1 MANTGNDPTSSD
13 VVNALEIAHEP
24 SENSAHGSGTLHK
37 PSPGAHAP
45 MGISQVTDSTS
56 GQPMALDGTAM
67 IDSDPAETR
76 EWLDSLRYVVNS
88 RGGDRASYL
97 LQVIEQ
103 EAYRLGV
110 PIPFSTTT
118 PYINTIPADQQPAF
132 PGNREIE
139 RRIKSIIRWNAMAM
153 VVRANREDKSI
164 GGHISTFASSATLVE
179 VAMNHFIRGRG
190 EDFTGDQV
198 YFQGHASPG
207 IYSRAFL
214 EGRITEKQLENFRR
228 ELADGG
234 GLSSYPHPWLMPEF
248 WEFPT
253 VSMGLGPLMAIY
265 QARFN
270 KYLSDRG
277 IKDTSQQHVWCFI
290 GDGECDEPETLGA
303 ISLAAR
309 EKLDNLV
316 FVINCN
322 LQRLDGPVRGNG
334 KIIQELEGVFRG
346 AGWNVIKVIWGE
358 EWDPLLAKDEKGLLV
373 KRMNEVVDGQFQ
385 KYVVMPGDY
394 IREHFFGADPELA
407 SMVSHLSDEKIK
419 KLRRGGHDPE
429 KVYAAYA
436 AAMQCQGK
444 PTVVLAKTIKGY
456 GLGEVGEGRN
466 VTHQQKKLNEEELRA
481 FRSRFGIPISDD
493 EVAKAPFYRP
503 PEDSPEIRYLR
514 ERRAALGGAVPSRP
528 KQSPLLKTP
537 PLADYMGF
545 IEKSVG
551 REVSTT
557 TGVVTLMASL
567 LKDKAIGKYIVP
579 IVPDESRTFGMDPL
593 FKQCGIYAHSGQLY
607 EPVDSDQLLYYR
619 EAKDGQILEE
629 GITEAG
635 SISSFIAAGTSYASH
650 GVPMIPIFIY
660 YSMFGFQRIGDE
672 IWAAMDSRARGFLL
686 GGTAGRTTLAGE
698 GLQHQDGNSQ
708 LFAMAY
714 PTVKA
719 YDPAFIYEAT
729 VIMLE
734 GMDRMFA
741 KGEDWIYYITVYNE
755 NYEMPAM
762 PPGCEEG
769 ILKGMYK
776 LREWPAAAQA
786 ALPEVHLLG
795 SGAILREVIRAA
807 ELLSEHWGMASTV
820 WSVTSWKEL
829 RREAQECRRWN
840 MLHPEDTARKSYLE
854 TTLESAATAG
864 ADRVFVAASD
874 HVRAVCEQ
882 LDPWIPGGL
891 FALGTDGFGR
901 SDTRGPLR
909 RHFEVDAECIAIGAL
924 SRLAAV
930 GAIGAQV
937 VAEAIRRL
945 GVNPEKIDAAS
956 A

>member
-1 MANTGNDPTSSD
+1 MASSD
-13 VVNALEIAHEP
+13 TRMSDGVGDVGAPGDDPAAAPLP
-24 SENSAHGSGTLHK
+24 R
-37 PSPGAHAP
+37 GAHAA
-45 MGISQVTDSTS
+45 MAIGQVGAGGGGNSS
-56 GQPMALDGTAM
+56 GQPERIDGVAAVDT
-67 IDSDPAETR
+67 DPTETR
-76 EWLDSLRYVVNS
+76 EWLDSLRYVIAS
-88 RGGDRASYL
+88 RGGERAAYL
-97 LQVIEQ
+97 LQAIEQ

-110 PIPFSTTT
+110 PIPFAVTT
-118 PYINTIPADQQPAF
+118 PYINTIPVDRQPAF
-132 PGNREIE
+132 PGNRELE

-190 EDFTGDQV
+190 DDFSGDQV

-207 IYSRAFL
+207 IYARAFL
-214 EGRITEKQLENFRR
+214 EGRITETHLENFRR
-228 ELADGG
+228 ELAPGG
-234 GLSSYPHPWLMPEF
+234 GLSSYPHPWLMPGF

-270 KYLSDRG
+270 KYLQDRG
-277 IKDTSQQHVWCFI
+277 IKDTSRQHVWCFI
-290 GDGECDEPETLGA
+290 GDGETDEPETLGA
-303 ISLAAR
+303 ISLGAR
-309 EKLDNLV
+309 EGLDNLV

-346 AGWNVIKVIWGE
+346 AGWNVIKVIWGD
-358 EWDPLLAKDEKGLLV
+358 EWDPLLARDEKGLLV
-373 KRMNEVVDGQFQ
+373 RRMNEVVDGQFQ
-385 KYVVMPGDY
+385 KYVVMPGNY
-394 IREHFFGADPELA
+394 IREHFFGVAPELA
-407 SMVSHLSDEKIK
+407 EMVAHLSDEKLK

-436 AAMQCQGK
+436 AAMKCHGK
-444 PTVVLAKTIKGY
+444 PTVILAKTIKGY

-503 PEDSPEIRYLR
+503 PEDSPEMRYLR
-514 ERRAALGGAVPSRP
+514 ERREALGGYVPGRP
-528 KQSPLLKTP
+528 VDSPRLQTP
-537 PLADYMGF
+537 RLEDYIGF
-545 IEKSVG
+545 IEKSAG

-557 TGVVTLMASL
+557 TGAVTLMASL
-567 LKDKAIGKYIVP
+567 LKDKSVGKHIVP

-593 FKQCGIYAHSGQLY
+593 FKQCGIYAHTGQLY

-635 SISSFIAAGTSYASH
+635 SMSSFIAAGTAYASH

-660 YSMFGFQRIGDE
+660 YSMFGFQRIGDL
-672 IWAAMDSRARGFLL
+672 IWAACDCRARGFLL

-698 GLQHQDGNSQ
+698 GLQHQDGNSH

-714 PTVKA
+714 PTVRA
-719 YDPAFIYEAT
+719 YDPAFVYETT
-729 VIMLE
+729 VIMLD
-734 GMDRMFA
+734 GMRRMYA
-741 KGEDWIYYITVYNE
+741 DNEDWIYYITVYNE
-755 NYEMPAM
+755 NYEMPPM
-762 PPGCEEG
+762 PDGCVDG
-769 ILKGMYK
+769 ILKGAYR
-776 LREWPAAAQA
+776 LRDVAAKGPRVAPAA
-786 ALPEVHLLG
+786 PPVHLLG

-807 ELLSEHWGMASTV
+807 DLLAERWGIPSTV

-840 MLHPEDTARKSYLE
+840 MLHPEAEPRRSYLE
-854 TTLESAATAG
+854 TTLG
-864 ADRVFVAASD
+864 VLDGVFVAASD
-874 HVRAVCEQ
+874 HVRSVPEQ

-901 SDTRGPLR
+901 SETRGPLR
-909 RHFEVDAECIAIGAL
+909 RHFEVDAECIAIGTL
-924 SRLAAV
+924 SRLAAA
-930 GAIGAQV
+930 GALGADV
-937 VAEAIRRL
+937 VAAAIRSL
-945 GVNPEKIDAAS
+945 GVNPDKIDAAL

>member
-1 MANTGNDPTSSD
+1 MS
-13 VVNALEIAHEP
+13 I
-24 SENSAHGSGTLHK
+24 GSG
-37 PSPGAHAP
+37 
-45 MGISQVTDSTS
+45 
-56 GQPMALDGTAM
+56 GQPAPADGAVM
-67 IDSDPAETR
+67 VDQDPSETR
-76 EWLDSLRYVVNS
+76 EWLDSLRWVIGS
-88 RGGDRASYL
+88 KGPQRAEYL
-97 LQVIEQ
+97 LHAIEQ

-118 PYINTIPADQQPAF
+118 PYINTIPPDKQSAF

-190 EDFTGDQV
+190 ENFSGDQV

-207 IYSRAFL
+207 IYARAYL
-214 EGRITEKQLENFRR
+214 EGRISERQLENFRR
-228 ELADGG
+228 ELAEGG

-270 KYLSDRG
+270 KYLQDRG
-277 IKDTSQQHVWCFI
+277 IKDTSAQHVWCFI

-309 EKLDNLV
+309 EGLDNLI

-358 EWDPLLAKDEKGLLV
+358 EWDALLARDEKGLLV
-373 KRMNEVVDGQFQ
+373 KRMGEVVDGQYQ
-385 KYVVMPGDY
+385 KYVVMPGGY
-394 IREHFFGADPELA
+394 IRDHFFGDDPELA
-407 SMVSHLSDEKIK
+407 EMVSHLSDEKIK

-429 KVYAAYA
+429 KVYAAYKA
-436 AAMQCQGK
+436 ALDCKGR
-444 PTVVLAKTIKGY
+444 PSVVIAKTIKGY

-493 EVAKAPFYRP
+493 EVSKAPFYRP
-503 PEDSPEIRYLR
+503 ADDSPEMKYLR
-514 ERRAALGGAVPSRP
+514 ERRAALGGSVPGRP
-528 KQSPLLKTP
+528 KTHPTLKTP
-537 PLADYMGF
+537 KLADYMGF
-545 IEKSVG
+545 IEKSTG

-567 LKDKAIGKYIVP
+567 LKDKSIGKNIVP

-607 EPVDSDQLLYYR
+607 EPVDSDQVLYYR

-635 SISSFIAAGTSYASH
+635 SMSSFIAAGTSYSSH
-650 GVPMIPIFIY
+650 GTPMIPMFIY
-660 YSMFGFQRIGDE
+660 YSMFGFQRIGDL
-672 IWAAMDSRARGFLL
+672 IWAACDARARGFLL

-708 LFAMAY
+708 LFAIAY
-714 PTVKA
+714 PTVRA
-719 YDPAFIYEAT
+719 YDPAFVYEST
-729 VIMLE
+729 VIMLD
-734 GMDRMFA
+734 GMERMYS

-762 PPGCEEG
+762 PKGCEEG
-769 ILKGMYK
+769 ILRGIYR
-776 LREWPAAAQA
+776 LRDVEASGPLPRAQ
-786 ALPEVHLLG
+786 LFG

-807 ELLSEHWGMASTV
+807 DLLAEHWGVSSTI

-829 RREAQECRRWN
+829 RREALASRRWN
-840 MLHPEDTARKSYLE
+840 MLHPDTKPKVSFLE
-854 TTLESAATAG
+854 ETLANSSG
-864 ADRVFVAASD
+864 VFVAASD
-874 HVRAVCEQ
+874 HVRAVPEQ

-891 FALGTDGFGR
+891 FVLGTDGFGR
-901 SDTRGPLR
+901 IETRAPLR
-909 RHFEVDAECIAIGAL
+909 RHFEVDAECIAIATL
-924 SRLAAV
+924 SRLAAT
-930 GAIGAQV
+930 GAIGTHV
-937 VAEAIRRL
+937 VAEAIRKL

>member
-1 MANTGNDPTSSD
+1 MSIPDIDQTSHEAAAATG
-13 VVNALEIAHEP
+13 E
-24 SENSAHGSGTLHK
+24 SENGQGDVSL
-37 PSPGAHAP
+37 PRGAHAP
-45 MGISQVTDSTS
+45 MAIGQVGSAAS
-56 GQPMALDGTAM
+56 GQPQPVDGVASV
-67 IDSDPAETR
+67 DADPTETR
-76 EWLDSLRYVVNS
+76 EWLDSLRYVINS
-88 RGGDRASYL
+88 RGGDRAAYL
-97 LQVIEQ
+97 LHAIEQ

-110 PIPFSTTT
+110 PIPFSATT
-118 PYINTIPADQQPAF
+118 PYINTIPADRQPPF

-190 EDFTGDQV
+190 NNYSGDQV

-214 EGRITEKQLENFRR
+214 EGRLTEKNLENFRR
-228 ELADGG
+228 ELAPGG

-253 VSMGLGPLMAIY
+253 VSMGLGPIMAIY

-270 KYLSDRG
+270 KYLQDRG

-290 GDGECDEPETLGA
+290 GDGETDEPETLGA

-309 EKLDNLV
+309 ERLDNLV

-358 EWDPLLAKDEKGLLV
+358 EWDPLLDKDEEGLLV
-373 KRMNEVVDGQFQ
+373 KRMNEIVDGQYQ
-385 KYVVMPGDY
+385 KYTVMPGSY
-394 IREHFFGADPELA
+394 IREHFFGADPRLME
-407 SMVSHLSDEKIK
+407 MVAHLSDEKLK

-436 AAMQCQGK
+436 AAMRCHGK
-444 PTVVLAKTIKGY
+444 PTVVIAKTIKGY

-493 EVAKAPFYRP
+493 EVAKAPFYKP
-503 PEDSPEIRYLR
+503 PEDSEEMRYLR
-514 ERRAALGGAVPSRP
+514 ERREALGGYVPGRP
-528 KQSPLLKTP
+528 AESPVLKTP
-537 PLADYMGF
+537 ALDDYRGF
-545 IEKSVG
+545 IEKSAG

-567 LKDKAIGKYIVP
+567 LKDKHVGKYIVP

-593 FKQCGIYAHSGQLY
+593 FKQCGIYAHAGQLY

-619 EAKDGQILEE
+619 EAIDGQILEE

-635 SISSFIAAGTSYASH
+635 SMSSFVAAGTAYASH
-650 GVPMIPIFIY
+650 GVPMIPMFIY
-660 YSMFGFQRIGDE
+660 YSMFGFQRIGDL
-672 IWAAMDSRARGFLL
+672 IWAACDCRARGFLL

-698 GLQHQDGNSQ
+698 GLQHQDGHSH

-714 PTVKA
+714 PTVRA
-719 YDPAFIYEAT
+719 FDPAYVYEAT
-729 VIMLE
+729 VIMLDGLE
-734 GMDRMFA
+734 RMYA

-755 NYEMPAM
+755 NYEMPPM
-762 PPGCEEG
+762 PAGCEEG
-769 ILKGMYK
+769 ILKGMYRLK
-776 LREWPAAAQA
+776 DVAAGAQA
-786 ALPEVHLLG
+786 AGKLPHVHLLG

-807 ELLSEHWGMASTV
+807 DLLAERWGVSSTV

-829 RREAQECRRWN
+829 RREAQASRRWN
-840 MLHPEDTARKSYLE
+840 MLHPEAAPKTSYLE
-854 TTLESAATAG
+854 DLLANEEG
-864 ADRVFVAASD
+864 VFVAASD
-874 HVRAVCEQ
+874 HVRAVAEQ

-891 FALGTDGFGR
+891 FAMGTDGFGR
-901 SDTRGPLR
+901 SETRGPLR
-909 RHFEVDAECIAIGAL
+909 RHFEVDAECIAVGTL
-924 SRLAAV
+924 SRLAAT
-930 GAIGAQV
+930 GAIGAHV
-937 VAEAIRRL
+937 VAEAIAAL
-945 GVNPEKIDAAS
+945 GIDPDKMDAAL

>member
-1 MANTGNDPTSSD
+1 MASPDTEQSGSD
-13 VVNALEIAHEP
+13 VVDEF
-24 SENSAHGSGTLHK
+24 SGL
-37 PSPGAHAP
+37 PRSAHAP
-45 MGISQVTDSTS
+45 MSIGQMGDTAS
-56 GQPMALDGTAM
+56 GQPERADGVSAV
-67 IDSDPAETR
+67 DADPTETR
-76 EWLDSLRYVVNS
+76 EWLDSLRYVINS
-88 RGGDRASYL
+88 RGGDRAAYL
-97 LQVIEQ
+97 LHAIEQ

-110 PIPFSTTT
+110 AIPFSATT
-118 PYINTIPADQQPAF
+118 PYINTIPADRQPPY

-190 EDFTGDQV
+190 DDYSGDQV

-214 EGRITEKQLENFRR
+214 EGRLTEKHLENFRR
-228 ELADGG
+228 ELAPGG

-253 VSMGLGPLMAIY
+253 VSMGLGPIMSIY

-270 KYLSDRG
+270 KYLQDRG
-277 IKDTSQQHVWCFI
+277 IKDTSKQHVWCFI
-290 GDGECDEPETLGA
+290 GDGETDEPETLGA

-346 AGWNVIKVIWGE
+346 AGWNVVKVIWGE
-358 EWDPLLAKDEKGLLV
+358 DWDPLLAKDDKGLLV
-373 KRMNEVVDGQFQ
+373 KRMNEVVDGQYQ
-385 KYVVMPGDY
+385 KYVVMPGGY
-394 IREHFFGADPELA
+394 IREHFFGGDPELKEMIA
-407 SMVSHLSDEKIK
+407 HLSDEKLK
-419 KLRRGGHDPE
+419 KLKRGGHDPE
-429 KVYAAYA
+429 KVFAAYD
-436 AAMQCQGK
+436 AAMKCHGK
-444 PTVVLAKTIKGY
+444 PTVIIAKTIKGY

-466 VTHQQKKLNEEELRA
+466 VTHQQKKLNEDELRA

-503 PEDSPEIRYLR
+503 PEDSEEMRYLR
-514 ERRAALGGAVPSRP
+514 ERRQALGGYVPSRP
-528 KQSPLLKTP
+528 KQGPLLKTP
-537 PLADYMGF
+537 SLDDYRPF
-545 IEKSVG
+545 IEKSAG

-557 TGVVTLMASL
+557 TGAVTLMASL
-567 LKDKAIGKYIVP
+567 LKDKHVGKYIVP

-593 FKQCGIYAHSGQLY
+593 FKQCGIYAHTGQLY

-635 SISSFIAAGTSYASH
+635 SMSSFVAAGTAYASH

-660 YSMFGFQRIGDE
+660 YSMFGFQRIGDL
-672 IWAAMDSRARGFLL
+672 IWAACDCRARGFML
-686 GGTAGRTTLAGE
+686 GGTAGRTTLNGE
-698 GLQHQDGNSQ
+698 GLQHQDGHSH

-719 YDPAFIYEAT
+719 YDPAFVYETT
-729 VIMLE
+729 VIMLD
-734 GMDRMFA
+734 GMERMYG

-755 NYEMPAM
+755 NYEMPPM
-762 PPGCEEG
+762 PAGCEEG
-769 ILKGMYK
+769 ILKGAYK
-776 LREWPAAAQA
+776 LRDVPAQA
-786 ALPEVHLLG
+786 AQGKAATKLPPVQLLG
-795 SGAILREVIRAA
+795 SGTILREVIRAA
-807 ELLSEHWGMASTV
+807 ELLAEQFGVSSTV

-840 MLHPEDTARKSYLE
+840 MLHPTAEPRQSYLE
-854 TTLESAATAG
+854 QTIAA
-864 ADRVFVAASD
+864 ADGVFVAASD
-874 HVRAVCEQ
+874 HVRAVPEQ

-891 FALGTDGFGR
+891 FVMGTDGFGR
-901 SDTRGPLR
+901 SETRGPLR
-909 RHFEVDAECIAIGAL
+909 RHFEVDAECIVIGTL
-924 SRLAAV
+924 SRLAAE
-930 GAIGAQV
+930 GAIGKEA
-937 VAEAIRRL
+937 VAEAITRL
-945 GVNPEKIDAAS
+945 GVNPDKIDAAL

>member
-1 MANTGNDPTSSD
+1 MASPDTEQSGSD
-13 VVNALEIAHEP
+13 VVDEV
-24 SENSAHGSGTLHK
+24 SGL
-37 PSPGAHAP
+37 PRSAHAP
-45 MGISQVTDSTS
+45 MSIGQMGDTAT
-56 GQPMALDGTAM
+56 GQPERADGVSAV
-67 IDSDPAETR
+67 DADPTETR
-76 EWLDSLRYVVNS
+76 EWLDSLRYVINS
-88 RGGDRASYL
+88 RGGDRAAYL
-97 LQVIEQ
+97 LHAIEQ

-110 PIPFSTTT
+110 AIPFSATT
-118 PYINTIPADQQPAF
+118 PYINTIPADRQPPY

-190 EDFTGDQV
+190 DDYSGDQV

-214 EGRITEKQLENFRR
+214 EGRLTEKHLENFRR
-228 ELADGG
+228 ELAPGG

-253 VSMGLGPLMAIY
+253 VSMGLGPIMSIY

-270 KYLSDRG
+270 KYLQDRG
-277 IKDTSQQHVWCFI
+277 IKDTSTQHVWCFI
-290 GDGECDEPETLGA
+290 GDGETDEPETLGA

-346 AGWNVIKVIWGE
+346 AGWNVVKVIWGE
-358 EWDPLLAKDEKGLLV
+358 DWDPLLAKDDKGLLV
-373 KRMNEVVDGQFQ
+373 KRMNEVVDGQYQ
-385 KYVVMPGDY
+385 KYVVMPGGY
-394 IREHFFGADPELA
+394 IREHFFGVDPELTEMIA
-407 SMVSHLSDEKIK
+407 HLSDEKLK
-419 KLRRGGHDPE
+419 KLKRGGHDPE
-429 KVYAAYA
+429 KVFAAYD
-436 AAMQCQGK
+436 AAMKCHGK
-444 PTVVLAKTIKGY
+444 PTVIIAKTIKGY

-466 VTHQQKKLNEEELRA
+466 VTHQQKKLNEDELRA

-503 PEDSPEIRYLR
+503 PEDSEEMRYLR
-514 ERRAALGGAVPSRP
+514 ERRQALGGYVPSRP
-528 KQSPLLKTP
+528 KQGPLLKTP
-537 PLADYMGF
+537 SLDEYRPF
-545 IEKSVG
+545 IEKSAG

-557 TGVVTLMASL
+557 TGAVTLMASL
-567 LKDKAIGKYIVP
+567 LKDKHVGKYIVP

-593 FKQCGIYAHSGQLY
+593 FKQCGIYAHTGQLY

-635 SISSFIAAGTSYASH
+635 SMSSFVAAGTAYASH

-660 YSMFGFQRIGDE
+660 YSMFGFQRIGDL
-672 IWAAMDSRARGFLL
+672 IWAACDCRARGFML
-686 GGTAGRTTLAGE
+686 GGTAGRTTLNGE
-698 GLQHQDGNSQ
+698 GLQHQDGHSH

-719 YDPAFIYEAT
+719 YDPAFVYETT
-729 VIMLE
+729 VIMLD
-734 GMDRMFA
+734 GMERMYG

-755 NYEMPAM
+755 NYEMPPM
-762 PPGCEEG
+762 PAGCEEG
-769 ILKGMYK
+769 ILKGAYK
-776 LREWPAAAQA
+776 LRDVAAQA
-786 ALPEVHLLG
+786 AKGKAAAKLPPVQLLG
-795 SGAILREVIRAA
+795 SGTILREVIRAA
-807 ELLSEHWGMASTV
+807 ELLAEQFGVSSTV

-840 MLHPEDTARKSYLE
+840 MLHPTANPRQSYLE
-854 TTLESAATAG
+854 QTIAA
-864 ADRVFVAASD
+864 ADGVFVAASD
-874 HVRAVCEQ
+874 HVRAVPEQ

-891 FALGTDGFGR
+891 FVMGTDGFGR
-901 SDTRGPLR
+901 SETRGPLR
-909 RHFEVDAECIAIGAL
+909 RHFEVDAECIVIGTL
-924 SRLAAV
+924 SRLAAE
-930 GAIGAQV
+930 GAIGKEA
-937 VAEAIRRL
+937 VAEAITRL
-945 GVNPEKIDAAS
+945 GVNPDKIDAAL

>member
-1 MANTGNDPTSSD
+1 M
-13 VVNALEIAHEP
+13 
-24 SENSAHGSGTLHK
+24 
-37 PSPGAHAP
+37 PSPDIDQTSHDAAAGTGDAGNGQGDVSLPRGAHAP
-45 MGISQVTDSTS
+45 MAIGQMGAAAS
-56 GQPMALDGTAM
+56 GQPELVDGVASV
-67 IDSDPAETR
+67 DADPTETR
-76 EWLDSLRYVVNS
+76 EWLDSLRYVINS
-88 RGGDRASYL
+88 RGGDRAAYL
-97 LQVIEQ
+97 LHAIEQ

-110 PIPFSTTT
+110 PIPFSATT
-118 PYINTIPADQQPAF
+118 PYINTIPADRQPPF

-190 EDFTGDQV
+190 NDYSGDQV

-207 IYSRAFL
+207 IYARAFV
-214 EGRITEKQLENFRR
+214 EGRLTEKNLENFRR
-228 ELADGG
+228 ELAPGG

-253 VSMGLGPLMAIY
+253 VSMGLGPIMAIY

-270 KYLSDRG
+270 KYLQDRG
-277 IKDTSQQHVWCFI
+277 IKDTSRQHVWCFI
-290 GDGECDEPETLGA
+290 GDGETDEPETLGA

-309 EKLDNLV
+309 EQLDNLV

-358 EWDPLLAKDEKGLLV
+358 EWDPLLDKDEEGLLV
-373 KRMNEVVDGQFQ
+373 KRMNEIVDGQYQ
-385 KYVVMPGDY
+385 KYTVMPGSY
-394 IREHFFGADPELA
+394 IREHFFGADPRLME
-407 SMVSHLSDEKIK
+407 MVAHLSDEKLK

-436 AAMQCQGK
+436 AAMQCHGK
-444 PTVVLAKTIKGY
+444 PTVVIAKTVKGY

-493 EVAKAPFYRP
+493 EVAKAPFYKP
-503 PEDSPEIRYLR
+503 PEDSEEMRYLR
-514 ERRAALGGAVPSRP
+514 ERREALGGHVPGRP
-528 KQSPLLKTP
+528 AESPVLKTP
-537 PLADYMGF
+537 ALDDYRAF
-545 IEKSVG
+545 IEKSAG

-567 LKDKAIGKYIVP
+567 LKDKHVGKYIVP

-593 FKQCGIYAHSGQLY
+593 FKQCGIYAHTGQLY

-635 SISSFIAAGTSYASH
+635 SMSSFVAAGTAYASH
-650 GVPMIPIFIY
+650 GVPMIPMFIY
-660 YSMFGFQRIGDE
+660 YSMFGFQRIGDL
-672 IWAAMDSRARGFLL
+672 IWAACDCRARGFLL

-698 GLQHQDGNSQ
+698 GLQHQDGHSH

-714 PTVKA
+714 PTVRA
-719 YDPAFIYEAT
+719 YDPAYVYEAT
-729 VIMLE
+729 VIMLDGLE
-734 GMDRMFA
+734 RMYA

-755 NYEMPAM
+755 NYEMPPM
-762 PPGCEEG
+762 PAGCEEG
-769 ILKGMYK
+769 ILRGMYRLK
-776 LREWPAAAQA
+776 DVAADGKA
-786 ALPEVHLLG
+786 AGQLPHVHLLG

-807 ELLSEHWGMASTV
+807 DLLAEKWGVSSTV

-829 RREAQECRRWN
+829 RREAQASRRWN
-840 MLHPEDTARKSYLE
+840 MLHPEAPPKTSYLE
-854 TTLESAATAG
+854 GLLANEEG
-864 ADRVFVAASD
+864 VFVAASD
-874 HVRAVCEQ
+874 HVRAVAEQ

-891 FALGTDGFGR
+891 FAMGTDGFGR
-901 SDTRGPLR
+901 SETRGPLR
-909 RHFEVDAECIAIGAL
+909 RHFEVDAECIAVGTL
-924 SRLAAV
+924 SRLAAT
-930 GAIGAQV
+930 GAIGAHV
-937 VAEAIRRL
+937 VAEAITAL
-945 GVNPEKIDAAS
+945 GVDPDKIDAAL

>member
-1 MANTGNDPTSSD
+1 MSIPDIDQTSHEAAAATG
-13 VVNALEIAHEP
+13 E
-24 SENSAHGSGTLHK
+24 SENGQGDVSL
-37 PSPGAHAP
+37 PRGAHAP
-45 MGISQVTDSTS
+45 IAIGQVGSAAS
-56 GQPMALDGTAM
+56 GQPQPVDGVASV
-67 IDSDPAETR
+67 DADPTETR
-76 EWLDSLRYVVNS
+76 EWLDSLRYVINS
-88 RGGDRASYL
+88 RGGDRAAYL
-97 LQVIEQ
+97 LHAIEQ

-110 PIPFSTTT
+110 PIPFSATT
-118 PYINTIPADQQPAF
+118 PYINTIPADRQPPF

-190 EDFTGDQV
+190 NNYSGDQV

-214 EGRITEKQLENFRR
+214 EGRLTEKNLENFRR
-228 ELADGG
+228 ELAPGG

-253 VSMGLGPLMAIY
+253 VSMGLGPIMAIY

-270 KYLSDRG
+270 KYLQDRG

-290 GDGECDEPETLGA
+290 GDGETDEPETLGA

-309 EKLDNLV
+309 ERLDNLV

-358 EWDPLLAKDEKGLLV
+358 EWDPLLDKDEEGLLV
-373 KRMNEVVDGQFQ
+373 KRMNEIVDGQYQ
-385 KYVVMPGDY
+385 KYTVMPGSY
-394 IREHFFGADPELA
+394 IREHFFGADPRLME
-407 SMVSHLSDEKIK
+407 MVAHLSDEKLK

-436 AAMQCQGK
+436 AAMQCHGK
-444 PTVVLAKTIKGY
+444 PTVVIAKTIKGY

-481 FRSRFGIPISDD
+481 FRSRFDIPISDD
-493 EVAKAPFYRP
+493 EVAKAPFYKP
-503 PEDSPEIRYLR
+503 PEDSEEMRYLR
-514 ERRAALGGAVPSRP
+514 ERREALGGYVPGRP
-528 KQSPLLKTP
+528 AESPVLKTP
-537 PLADYMGF
+537 ALDDYRGF
-545 IEKSVG
+545 IEKSAG

-567 LKDKAIGKYIVP
+567 LKDKHVGKYIVP

-593 FKQCGIYAHSGQLY
+593 FKQCGIYAHAGQLY

-619 EAKDGQILEE
+619 EAIDGQILEE

-635 SISSFIAAGTSYASH
+635 SMSSFVAAGTAYASH
-650 GVPMIPIFIY
+650 GVPMIPMFIY
-660 YSMFGFQRIGDE
+660 YSMFGFQRIGDL
-672 IWAAMDSRARGFLL
+672 IWAACDCRARGFLL

-698 GLQHQDGNSQ
+698 GLQHQDGHSH

-714 PTVKA
+714 PTVRA
-719 YDPAFIYEAT
+719 FDPAYVYEAT
-729 VIMLE
+729 VIMLDGLE
-734 GMDRMFA
+734 RMYA

-755 NYEMPAM
+755 NYEMPPM
-762 PPGCEEG
+762 PAGCEEG
-769 ILKGMYK
+769 ILKGMYRLK
-776 LREWPAAAQA
+776 DVAAGGQA
-786 ALPEVHLLG
+786 AGKLPHVHLLG

-807 ELLSEHWGMASTV
+807 DLLAERWGVSSTV

-829 RREAQECRRWN
+829 RREAQASRRWN
-840 MLHPEDTARKSYLE
+840 MLHPEAAPKTSYLE
-854 TTLESAATAG
+854 DLLANEEG
-864 ADRVFVAASD
+864 VFVAASD
-874 HVRAVCEQ
+874 HVRAVAEQ

-891 FALGTDGFGR
+891 FAMGTDGFGR
-901 SDTRGPLR
+901 SETRGPLR
-909 RHFEVDAECIAIGAL
+909 RHFEVDAECIAVGTL
-924 SRLAAV
+924 SRLAAT
-930 GAIGAQV
+930 GAIGAHV
-937 VAEAIRRL
+937 VAEAIAAL
-945 GVNPEKIDAAS
+945 GIDPDKMDAAL

>member
-1 MANTGNDPTSSD
+1 MSSPHIDQAGSEVTGDGVTANGGLPR
-13 VVNALEIAHEP
+13 
-24 SENSAHGSGTLHK
+24 
-37 PSPGAHAP
+37 GAHAP
-45 MGISQVTDSTS
+45 MTIAQVGDRAS
-56 GQPMALDGTAM
+56 GQPEVLDGTAM
-67 IDSDPAETR
+67 VDSDPGETR
-76 EWLDSLRYVVNS
+76 EWIDSLRYVVTS
-88 RGGDRASYL
+88 RGVDRASYL
-97 LQVIEQ
+97 LRVIEQ

-110 PIPFSTTT
+110 PIPFSVTT
-118 PYINTIPADQQPAF
+118 PYINTIPLDKQPAF
-132 PGNREIE
+132 PGNRELE

-190 EDFTGDQV
+190 DDFSGDQV

-207 IYSRAFL
+207 IYARAFL
-214 EGRITEKQLENFRR
+214 EGRISEKQLENFRR
-228 ELADGG
+228 ELAEGG
-234 GLSSYPHPWLMPEF
+234 GLSSYPHPWLMPGF

-270 KYLSDRG
+270 KYLQDRG
-277 IKDTSQQHVWCFI
+277 IKDTSGQHVWCFI
-290 GDGECDEPETLGA
+290 GDGETDEPETLGA
-303 ISLAAR
+303 ISLASR
-309 EKLDNLV
+309 EQLDNLV

-346 AGWNVIKVIWGE
+346 AGWNVIKVIWGD
-358 EWDPLLAKDEKGLLV
+358 EWDALLAKDDKGLLV

-385 KYVVMPGDY
+385 KYTVMPGDY
-394 IREHFFGADPELA
+394 IREHFFGRDPELRE
-407 SMVSHLSDEKIK
+407 MVAHLSDEKLK

-429 KVYAAYA
+429 KVYAAYD
-436 AAMQCQGK
+436 AAMHCHGK

-503 PEDSPEIRYLR
+503 PADSPEIRYLE
-514 ERRAALGGAVPSRP
+514 ERRRALGGWVPSRP
-528 KQSPLLKTP
+528 LHGPLLQTP
-537 PLADYMGF
+537 SLADYAGF
-545 IEKSVG
+545 IEKSAG

-557 TGVVTLMASL
+557 TGVVTLMSSL
-567 LKDKAIGKYIVP
+567 LKDRSIGRYIVP

-593 FKQCGIYAHSGQLY
+593 FKQCGIYAHTGQLY

-635 SISSFIAAGTSYASH
+635 SMSSFIAAGTAYATH
-650 GVPMIPIFIY
+650 GVPMIPMFIY
-660 YSMFGFQRIGDE
+660 YSMFGFQRIGDL
-672 IWAAMDSRARGFLL
+672 IWAACDCRARGFLL

-698 GLQHQDGNSQ
+698 GLQHQDGHSH

-714 PTVKA
+714 PTVRA
-719 YDPAFIYEAT
+719 YDPAFVYETT
-729 VIMLE
+729 VIMLD
-734 GMDRMFA
+734 GMDRMYA

-762 PPGCEEG
+762 PPGCAEG
-769 ILKGMYK
+769 ILKGMYR
-776 LREWPAAAQA
+776 LRDVPAGTAAGIA
-786 ALPEVHLLG
+786 EGKGPGARPAVHLLG
-795 SGAILREVIRAA
+795 SGAILREVLRAA
-807 ELLSEHWGMASTV
+807 DLLADRWGIASTV

-840 MLHPEDTARKSYLE
+840 MLHPESDPRRSYLE
-854 TTLESAATAG
+854 RLLEG
-864 ADRVFVAASD
+864 EDGVFVAASD
-874 HVRAVCEQ
+874 HVRAVPEQ

-891 FALGTDGFGR
+891 FTLGTDGFGR

-909 RHFEVDAECIAIGAL
+909 RHFEVDAECVAIGTL
-924 SRLAAV
+924 SRLAAA
-930 GAIGAQV
+930 GAIGAHV
-937 VAEAIRRL
+937 VAEAIRDL
-945 GVNPEKIDAAS
+945 GVNPEKVDAAL